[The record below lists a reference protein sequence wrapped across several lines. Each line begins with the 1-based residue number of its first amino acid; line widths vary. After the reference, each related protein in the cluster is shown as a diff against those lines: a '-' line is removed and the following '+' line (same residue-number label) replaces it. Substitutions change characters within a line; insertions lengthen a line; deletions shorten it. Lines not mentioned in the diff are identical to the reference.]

1 MTDLSKQ
8 LGEIKR
14 RDVSDAAQP
23 YAGINKMQA
32 LNDRS
37 RLLHIIEVEIPGM
50 LRARA
55 TALHNKA
62 EQFDD
67 KGDEVTAAACR
78 DTATELSLQAALIES
93 LTKKEEG

>member
-1 MTDLSKQ
+1 MTDLSKE

-50 LRARA
+50 LRARVEELDKERRAAENYTARFGFA
-55 TALHNKA
+55 TSA
-62 EQFDD
+62 Q
-67 KGDEVTAAACR
+67 
-78 DTATELSLQAALIES
+78 ELSDMADAIES